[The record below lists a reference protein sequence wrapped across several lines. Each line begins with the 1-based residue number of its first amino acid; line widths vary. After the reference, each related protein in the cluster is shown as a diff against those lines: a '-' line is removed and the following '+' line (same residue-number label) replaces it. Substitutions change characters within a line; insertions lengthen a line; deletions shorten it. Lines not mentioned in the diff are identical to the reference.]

1 MLARVG
7 AFLGLVTAVGAAA
20 SLDAAQG
27 GLAADQPRSPRNAN
41 YTIAARL
48 NPAARTIDGD
58 ETLTWRNISRRPAHT
73 IQLHLYY
80 NAWRDERSTWM
91 RERALSVSGPENPPR
106 RAGEWGWIDVDSVEA
121 IKRDGLVDI
130 AVGPLRYIGPDDGN
144 PDDRTVAE
152 IPLSASVQP
161 GQAIALRIRW
171 RSHIPRTF
179 ARTGA
184 IADYFF
190 IAQWFPKVGV
200 LEDSGWNCHQFHV
213 ATEFFSDFGVYDV
226 KLTVP
231 AGWTTGATGTAR
243 AITKESDGSE
253 THAYFQEDVHDFAW
267 TTSPH
272 YLERHATFE
281 HATLPRVDMRL
292 LLQPEHAGQEG
303 RHFDATRAA
312 LRYYGEWFGA
322 YPYGHITIVDPAWQS
337 GAGGMEYPT
346 LFTAGTRWLAPRS
359 TLTPE
364 GVTIHEAGHQFWYG
378 IVATNEFEDAWMDE
392 GINTYSTARVIEQV
406 YEPNYYAQRYFAGFV
421 PWVFRDLPLT
431 RAIDGDRMASYRAA
445 ARQDVESTQTFH
457 YWPPTSGAI
466 TYSKTALWL
475 HTLENYLGRATHQ
488 RIMST
493 YFQRYGFKHPKPAD
507 FFSVA
512 TEVSGQDLTWFFDQ
526 VYRGSQTFDYGVDQ
540 FRSDRSGDS
549 FHTMVAAR
557 RYGDGVFPVDVQV
570 THENGQQS
578 HWTWDGRDRWKQFQA
593 DGASRAVRVE
603 IDPRRVL
610 ALDVN
615 RTNNSAALDP
625 AGPRAAHKWSLA
637 WLVWL
642 QDHLLTYGFFV

>member
-200 LEDSGWNCHQFHV
+200 LEDSG
-213 ATEFFSDFGVYDV
+213 
-226 KLTVP
+226 
-231 AGWTTGATGTAR
+231 
-243 AITKESDGSE
+243 
-253 THAYFQEDVHDFAW
+253 
-267 TTSPH
+267 
-272 YLERHATFE
+272 
-281 HATLPRVDMRL
+281 
-292 LLQPEHAGQEG
+292 
-303 RHFDATRAA
+303 
-312 LRYYGEWFGA
+312 
-322 YPYGHITIVDPAWQS
+322 
-337 GAGGMEYPT
+337 
-346 LFTAGTRWLAPRS
+346 
-359 TLTPE
+359 
-364 GVTIHEAGHQFWYG
+364 
-378 IVATNEFEDAWMDE
+378 
-392 GINTYSTARVIEQV
+392 
-406 YEPNYYAQRYFAGFV
+406 
-421 PWVFRDLPLT
+421 
-431 RAIDGDRMASYRAA
+431 
-445 ARQDVESTQTFH
+445 
-457 YWPPTSGAI
+457 
-466 TYSKTALWL
+466 
-475 HTLENYLGRATHQ
+475 
-488 RIMST
+488 
-493 YFQRYGFKHPKPAD
+493 
-507 FFSVA
+507 
-512 TEVSGQDLTWFFDQ
+512 
-526 VYRGSQTFDYGVDQ
+526 
-540 FRSDRSGDS
+540 
-549 FHTMVAAR
+549 
-557 RYGDGVFPVDVQV
+557 
-570 THENGQQS
+570 
-578 HWTWDGRDRWKQFQA
+578 
-593 DGASRAVRVE
+593 
-603 IDPRRVL
+603 
-610 ALDVN
+610 
-615 RTNNSAALDP
+615 
-625 AGPRAAHKWSLA
+625 
-637 WLVWL
+637 
-642 QDHLLTYGFFV
+642 